1 MKIETKR
8 LELIPLTWDQL
19 KLWCYDIKS
28 LEKELNCIYKAEPME
43 GIFFEIVKGQY
54 EITKNDPQNYLY
66 HTFFFIVRKEDRVV
80 VGSADFKDVPND
92 KGEIEIGYGLG
103 KEFEHNGYMTEAA
116 EALCKWGLGQD
127 KVTKIIAETEADNI
141 KSHKVLERL
150 GFKKYKSDETL
161 LWELS

>member
-116 EALCKWGLGQD
+116 EALCKWGLRQD
-127 KVTKIIAETEADNI
+127 KVTNIIAETEADNI

-161 LWELS
+161 WWELS

>member
-1 MKIETKR
+1 MKIETKK
-8 LELIPLTWDQL
+8 LELIPLTSDQL

-43 GIFFEIVKGQY
+43 GIFLEIVKGQY

-80 VGSADFKDVPND
+80 VGSADFKDVPNEN
-92 KGEIEIGYGLG
+92 GEIEIGYGLAE
-103 KEFEHNGYMTEAA
+103 EFEHNGYMTEAA

-161 LWELS
+161 WWELS